1 MSSDHP
7 GRSWWRPA
15 LLALVTAGALV
26 GSQQAVGRL
35 SRYVPRSYG
44 QFEYLLKRA
53 WVRWHVFSRLISK
66 EAEWKV
72 PWRLRQP
79 RWWRHGFLSRSAVVY
94 QLDRTDHRL
103 YVSDYRRYLRTRHMV
118 HPRLQEII
126 NNKLSTH
133 LLLQNLAIPTPPLF
147 GVYYR
152 DSVHLYPSEER
163 LAVPEYLA
171 QLPVGE
177 RVFMK
182 PLGGAEGKSL
192 YSLQRSQEGV
202 KVNGEV
208 RSVDEAARSIMRPN
222 RPLII
227 EDLVEQHASQAELYP
242 ETTNTLR
249 VLTMPDLE
257 TEEPFILMAVQR
269 IGAASSGNV
278 DNWTQGGL
286 SARID
291 LETGELSK
299 AARLPASSRLEWFSH
314 HPDSGARIEGRAV
327 PHWGEVKD
335 VVLRAARAISFLEY
349 VGWDIIVGPDGPVVL
364 EANINS
370 GMNVLQV
377 HQPLLADPRA
387 RAYFDARGVIPA

>member
-1 MSSDHP
+1 VSSDHP

-15 LLALVTAGALV
+15 FLALVTAGALV

-72 PWRLRQP
+72 PWRLRRP

-94 QLDRTDHRL
+94 QLDRNDHRL

-163 LAVPEYLA
+163 LGVPEYLA

-192 YSLQRSQEGV
+192 YSLHRSHEGV

-227 EDLVEQHASQAELYP
+227 EDLVEQHPSQAELYP

-286 SARID
+286 SAQID

-299 AARLPASSRLEWFSH
+299 AARLPESLRLEWFSH

-327 PHWGEVKD
+327 PHWEEVKD